1 MIHELEVT
9 VEGSLL
15 LALVIA
21 PKATAQ
27 KVLIY
32 RKLASNG
39 EKRLLL
45 TKLFTELYQGTAFI
59 TEHNMLLE

>member
-1 MIHELEVT
+1 M
-9 VEGSLL
+9 EGSLL

-21 PKATAQ
+21 PKAPAQ
-27 KVLIY
+27 KGLIH

-45 TKLFTELYQGTAFI
+45 TKLFTEWYQGTAFI